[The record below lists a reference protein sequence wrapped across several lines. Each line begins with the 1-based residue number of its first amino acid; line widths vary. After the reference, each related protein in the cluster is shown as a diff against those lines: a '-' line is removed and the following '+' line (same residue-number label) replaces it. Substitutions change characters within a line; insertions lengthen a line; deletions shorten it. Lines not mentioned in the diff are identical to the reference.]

1 MFGIIKPRFKSK
13 RDAFRNFFSH
23 FSAPLFIVL
32 LGVAGVDKTR
42 SAELVSDGQAKQA
55 IYFIVIAA
63 LLSLPY
69 WWYKAFWAVSAIIYD
84 DYTNEPETVIC
95 LDCLTP
101 FPFAKVKSLQC
112 PKCKGVLENL
122 DGFYERH
129 PDLMEEKA
137 KK

>member
-1 MFGIIKPRFKSK
+1 MLGIKRPQFKSK
-13 RDAFRNFFSH
+13 RDAFRTFFSH
-23 FSAPLFIVL
+23 FSAPWFIVL
-32 LGVAGVDKTR
+32 LVVVGVGKTR
-42 SAELVSDGQAKQA
+42 SAELVSYEQAKQS
-55 IYFIVIAA
+55 IYFIIIAA

-69 WWYKAFWAVSAIIYD
+69 WWYKAFWAVSAIMKD

-95 LDCLTP
+95 LHCQTP
-101 FPFAKVKSLQC
+101 FPFTKVKSFQC

-129 PDLMEEKA
+129 SELMKEEP